1 MDLKLSKI
9 ELKCW
14 TRRQKIL
21 CGFPPIWWVN
31 RCCCRSWG
39 DIFKFEASAAH
50 KWWHL
55 LFFMSAAVQTRWSK
69 LCAGRLTHGCV
80 TPPTH
85 YLTNTISVAIL
96 ISPFWTWLQHRLTSF
111 IYSVHQNLEGFQ
123 TMRYPSSTVGASV
136 ATRNDS
142 SVHGTRC
149 SLWNRR
155 EDGEF

>member
-1 MDLKLSKI
+1 MLDKKNTLWVSPPSG
-9 ELKCW
+9 EW
-14 TRRQKIL
+14 TGAAAGPEEISWNSRLLQHTNGGI
-21 CGFPPIWWVN
+21 
-31 RCCCRSWG
+31 CC
-39 DIFKFEASAAH
+39 F
-50 KWWHL
+50 
-55 LFFMSAAVQTRWSK
+55 FFMFTAVQTWWSK
-69 LCAGRLTHGCV
+69 LCAGRLTHGRV

-142 SVHGTRC
+142 SVHRTRC
-149 SLWNRR
+149 SLWNGRA
-155 EDGEF
+155 DGEF